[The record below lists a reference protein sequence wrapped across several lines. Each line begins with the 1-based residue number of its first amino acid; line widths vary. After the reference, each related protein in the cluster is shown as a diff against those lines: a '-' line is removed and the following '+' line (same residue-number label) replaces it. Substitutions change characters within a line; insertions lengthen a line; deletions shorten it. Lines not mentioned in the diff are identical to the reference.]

1 MYYSALEGN
10 ECYARAG
17 YRSLGMWVEWVTIL
31 NRVVGAHVSRDVK
44 EVTELVSWAS
54 GRRLFQ
60 TKDTASPKALG
71 NTWETTWLKWRVYGQ
86 ESRRGIQRGNGGS
99 GDMGPIGPL

>member
-10 ECYARAG
+10 KCYGRAG

-31 NRVVGAHVSRDVK
+31 NRVVGAHVSRDIK

-54 GRRLFQ
+54 GRRFVPNKGYSLS
-60 TKDTASPKALG
+60 K
-71 NTWETTWLKWRVYGQ
+71 
-86 ESRRGIQRGNGGS
+86 GS
-99 GDMGPIGPL
+99 GEHLGDNMAKMESVRARE